1 LYEYDLFGLPVAL
14 VGEMLLYL
22 AAALTLWSMWEYL
35 HAAWPIMS
43 SEANTSSD
51 DNTT

>member
-1 LYEYDLFGLPVAL
+1 LPVAL

-35 HAAWPIMS
+35 HAAWPVMS
-43 SEANTSSD
+43 REDNQSSD
-51 DNTT
+51 VNVS